1 MLVAVLCLIRNSHHF
16 LFGLKLFKSGK
27 DPEPHSQAI
36 FEAAFMASR
45 GAKSACGQ
53 DNHPPN
59 HPPNRPNHP
68 TTQPPITPSV
78 ARVLLPLAIKR
89 APQMNFTQLDLAVM
103 EKGITDCCTLEIET

>member
-68 TTQPPITPSV
+68 NHPTTHHPIGGKSPF
-78 ARVLLPLAIKR
+78 
-89 APQMNFTQLDLAVM
+89 APGHQKSSSNELHSTGLGGYG
-103 EKGITDCCTLEIET
+103 KGNN